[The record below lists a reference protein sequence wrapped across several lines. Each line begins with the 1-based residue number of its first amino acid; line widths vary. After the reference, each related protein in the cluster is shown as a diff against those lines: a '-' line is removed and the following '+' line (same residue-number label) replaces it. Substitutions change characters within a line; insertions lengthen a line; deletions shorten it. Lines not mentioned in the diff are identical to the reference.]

1 MMNKPNN
8 LVLLILKYL
17 SENERGLVGM
27 DLVDLMVEKRFL
39 GQEFLT
45 WLWWKSEERGGSV
58 EIPGFGDITV
68 VFEKHMLLEY
78 GEGEYSE
85 KLVCTGLQ
93 TELKEARTGLLMGKK
108 LEQARIQIVKDTY
121 EWNFTLGAALFEF
134 RNVRLPKTA
143 ATEQGGGNSDEETE
157 GMILER
163 VFLFEELVRI
173 INDLFRLF
181 LKVRITS
188 DWSAELQTI
197 RGWVHASG
205 EQS

>member
-1 MMNKPNN
+1 
-8 LVLLILKYL
+8 
-17 SENERGLVGM
+17 M

-45 WLWWKSEERGGSV
+45 WLWWKSEERGGS
-58 EIPGFGDITV
+58 IALPDSGDIVV

-93 TELKEARTGLLMGKK
+93 TELKEARTGLMMGKK
-108 LEQARIQIVKDTY
+108 LEQARVQIVKDSY
-121 EWNFTLGAALFEF
+121 EWNVTLGAALFEY

-143 ATEQGGGNSDEETE
+143 VTEQGAGNSEEETE

-163 VFLFEELVRI
+163 IFLFEELVRI
-173 INDLFRLF
+173 VNDLFRLF
-181 LKVRITS
+181 LQARTS
-188 DWSAELQTI
+188 NDWPSELKTI
-197 RGWVHASG
+197 RNWVHTSSG
-205 EQS
+205 DLKI